1 MYKPERQGLSSAEA
15 AERSSQFGFN
25 ELPSSKP
32 RSTFRIALGVLRE
45 PMLLLLLACGIT
57 YLWLGSEQ
65 EALILL
71 VFVVMVIFTTLYQER
86 KTERA
91 LEALRD
97 LSSPRALV
105 IRDGKRQR
113 IAGRDVVP
121 GDLMV
126 LAEGDRIAADGVLY
140 AASNLSTDESLLTGE
155 SVPVRKQA
163 VETDLAMKSPGGDD
177 LPFVFSGTLV
187 VRGSGLVVAKSTGIL
202 TEIGKI
208 GKSLREVEQ
217 EPTLVERDTRQMV
230 KRLATGAVLL
240 CGFLAVFY
248 GLTRGDW
255 LQGVLSSLTLA
266 MAILPEEL
274 PVVMTVFLALG
285 AWRMSKNKVLTR
297 RTAAIEMLGACTVLC
312 VDKTGTLTM
321 NQMAV
326 SRLFVD
332 GEGVEPAASIPE
344 KFHELVEFSML
355 ASQVDPFD
363 PMDKAI
369 RKTGD
374 EVLRGSEHLHGDWTA
389 VREYPLSKEL
399 LAISEVWASSGAQE
413 FVIATKGAP
422 EAVGELCH
430 LSTEATAQL
439 NANVAQMA
447 EEGLRV
453 LGVAKSKVG
462 KPDLPVNVHDLDF
475 QFLGLVA
482 LRDPVRPEVAGAIT
496 ECQAA
501 GIRVVMI
508 TGDNP
513 GTALSIGRQIGL
525 DVGGGAITGP
535 ELTALDLEG
544 LRKRVVGTNVFARAV
559 PDQKL
564 QLVRALQANREIVAM
579 TGDGVNDAPALK
591 ASQIGIAMGLR
602 GTDVAREASDL
613 VLLEDDF
620 TSIVKAV
627 GLGRRIFDNLKKA
640 MAYTFAIHVPIAGLS
655 LCAVIF
661 RWPLILEPVHV
672 AFLELI
678 IDPACSVVFEA
689 EPAEAN
695 LMQRPPRDANEHLFQ
710 TSAVVMSILQGFGI
724 LVILLCIFGVALYRG
739 QTSND
744 ARALTFASLVLANVA
759 LIVTN
764 RSWSLSLIGILK
776 QPNAAM
782 WWVVGGAIVFLGLV
796 LYVPMLRSLFHFS
809 TLHLDDVALCIA
821 AGFASLGWLEALKA
835 YRRRSDVAV
844 SLEPRI
850 I

>member
-1 MYKPERQGLSSAEA
+1 MSK
-15 AERSSQFGFN
+15 FGFN
-25 ELPSSKP
+25 ELPSSKA
-32 RSTFRIALGVLRE
+32 RSTFRIALGVMRE

-65 EALILL
+65 EAIILL
-71 VFVVMVIFTTLYQER
+71 VFVVVVIVTTLYQER

-105 IRDGKRQR
+105 MRDGKRQR

-140 AASNLSTDESLLTGE
+140 SATNLSTDESLLTGE

-163 VETDLAMKSPGGDD
+163 VEQELAMGTPGGDD

-187 VRGSGLVVAKSTGIL
+187 VRGSGLMVAKSTGIH

-217 EPTLVERDTRQMV
+217 EPTLVERDTKQMV
-230 KRLATGAVLL
+230 KRLAIGAILL
-240 CGFLAVFY
+240 CGSLAVFY

-285 AWRMSKNKVLTR
+285 VWRMSKNKVLTR

-332 GEGVEPAASIPE
+332 GESVDPSVSIPE

-363 PMDKAI
+363 PMDRAI
-369 RKTGD
+369 RRMGED
-374 EVLRGSEHLHGDWTA
+374 VLKGTVHLHGDWTA
-389 VREYPLSKEL
+389 VREYPLSKDL
-399 LAISEVWASSGAQE
+399 LAISEVWVSPGAGE

-422 EAVGELCH
+422 EAVGDLCH
-430 LSTEATAQL
+430 LSPDATAKL
-439 NANVAQMA
+439 DASVAQMA
-447 EEGLRV
+447 DEGLRV
-453 LGVAKSKVG
+453 LGVAKSQSG
-462 KPDLPVNVHDLDF
+462 KPELPADVHDLGF
-475 QFLGLVA
+475 QLLGLVA
-482 LRDPVRPEVAGAIT
+482 LKDPVRPEVAGAIA

-508 TGDNP
+508 TGDNA
-513 GTALSIGRQIGL
+513 GTALSIAHQIGL
-525 DVGGGAITGP
+525 EVGSGAITGP
-535 ELTALDLEG
+535 ELAAMDPEV
-544 LRKRVVGTNVFARAV
+544 LRQRVVNTNVFARAV

-564 QLVRALQANREIVAM
+564 QLVRALQGNGEIVAM

-591 ASQIGIAMGLR
+591 AAQIGIAMGMR

-627 GLGRRIFDNLKKA
+627 GLGRRIYDNLKKA

-678 IDPACSVVFEA
+678 IDPACSIVFEA

-695 LMQRPPRDANEHLFQ
+695 LMQRPPRDASEHLFQ
-710 TSAVVMSILQGFGI
+710 RSAILMSMLQGFGV
-724 LVILLCIFGVALYRG
+724 LLILLCIFGVALYRG
-739 QTSND
+739 QSTND
-744 ARALTFASLVLANVA
+744 ARALTFASLVLANIA

-782 WWVVGGAIVFLGLV
+782 WWVTGGAIVFLGLV
-796 LYVPMLRSLFHFS
+796 LYVPMLRNLFHFS
-809 TLHLDDVALCIA
+809 TLHVDDLAICFG
-821 AGFASLGWLEALKA
+821 AGLASLGWLEALKA
-835 YRRRSDVAV
+835 YRLSHEVIP

-850 I
+850 IV